1 MLLPFLLF
9 LIMEHWYNNISGR
22 KVSAKRFFC
31 CWDEKAAIFYLAKGK
46 ILIKIY
52 VLATRMPRRLFR
64 GTFQIFTQQDG
75 KYDRSGG
82 MLQLIFMAL
91 FIFIAILNNSFMVKK
106 ISTEFSI
113 RSASLEILQKCLSN
127 FKMPEWII
135 FCL

>member
-1 MLLPFLLF
+1 
-9 LIMEHWYNNISGR
+9 
-22 KVSAKRFFC
+22 
-31 CWDEKAAIFYLAKGK
+31 
-46 ILIKIY
+46 
-52 VLATRMPRRLFR
+52 MPRRLFR

-127 FKMPEWII
+127 FKMPE
-135 FCL
+135 